1 MRKILFAVGE
11 REFDAT
17 QGRLLLFAESLS
29 SAGFRVDIL
38 TYSEK
43 VFSSAEEVFKDN
55 DMVRVEI
62 MSPERIPLSY
72 GFRDELLKIYIRQT
86 HHLYIPGTDVRLY
99 KLTAFD
105 DFWGHIESHSFTKM
119 DVSGYDLVL
128 MPLPSDEEPPGPD
141 GTIFCSTVCF
151 LARESGTP
159 IVGIQVFPVVH
170 ISPIILRAV
179 DYIVVNEETE
189 KEYLERSGVDGD
201 RIFLLTNPREDY
213 FMSTV
218 EDTYR
223 NFILKQEIPIA
234 RGEICIMVFNH
245 PKYRPF
251 VTEALEVISELDV
264 PKVVVFMKRG
274 YNVRELSED
283 EIITEFYGDILR
295 RMRGNKY
302 LVDPGARAKVI
313 MHSDVVISFSYF
325 APSKFA
331 AKSGKLSVVYN
342 PLHDDFVSDDGVKF
356 LSDKQS
362 LRNVLSSSYE
372 AKAAEVS
379 ITDIVKGVCKR

>member
-1 MRKILFAVGE
+1 MKNVLFAVGE

-29 SAGFRVDIL
+29 SSGFRVDLL

-43 VFSSAEEVFKDN
+43 VFNSAEELFKDN
-55 DMVRVEI
+55 GLVKVEI
-62 MSPERIPLSY
+62 MRPERIPLSY
-72 GFRDELLKIYIRQT
+72 GLRDELLKIYIRQT
-86 HHLYIPGTDVRLY
+86 HHLYIPGTDIRLY

-119 DVSGYDLVL
+119 DVSRYDIVL
-128 MPLPSDEEPPGPD
+128 LPLPSDEEPPGPD

-170 ISPIILRAV
+170 ISPIILKAV
-179 DYIVVNEETE
+179 DFVVVNEKTE
-189 KEYLERSGVDGD
+189 KQYLEQSGMEAG
-201 RIFLLTNPREDY
+201 RLFQLTNQREEY

-223 NFILKQEIPIA
+223 NFILKTEIPVSKE
-234 RGEICIMVFNH
+234 EICIMVFNH

-251 VTEALEVISELDV
+251 VTETLEVLSDIDI

-283 EIITEFYGDILR
+283 DIIAEFYGDLLR
-295 RMRGNKY
+295 RIKGKTY

-313 MHSDVVISFSYF
+313 MHADAVISFSYF

-342 PLHDDFVSDDGVKF
+342 PMHDGFVSDDGVKF
-356 LSDKQS
+356 ISDKQS
-362 LRNVLSSSYE
+362 LGDILCSRYE
-372 AKAAEVS
+372 AKMAEVS
-379 ITDIVKGVCKR
+379 ITDIVKGVCER